1 MDCSEGTGGSA
12 HDECSCRAPRRGR
25 SEGTTMKPHS
35 HYCQDPHCPSRW
47 DDAVRANMPR
57 EERRPKLGDRVRP
70 FYVGS
75 REPIPSI
82 HSVEALRV
90 RTFAYVA
97 ADGLLSWLRYEERG
111 VTWDFASEEPAKEPP
126 HIFARRFCWCSLAA
140 GALQRVD
147 ELRKAGA
154 GLCPMITFDAGIA
167 GQRGELLGSGGAA
180 RLPCTDRA

>member
-1 MDCSEGTGGSA
+1 
-12 HDECSCRAPRRGR
+12 
-25 SEGTTMKPHS
+25 MKPHS